1 MKLLSQKGPSLV
13 EGEYVEGLE
22 SRHIQQK
29 PAERK
34 KTRTLGVPNARA
46 TVYVGICVRKRAS
59 LEDGELEGLGKIYLT
74 EMGGWLP
81 GRGLQGRGMASRRGL
96 QGKDVEAGK
105 QSELGEN

>member
-1 MKLLSQKGPSLV
+1 MKLLSQKVPSLV
-13 EGEYVEGLE
+13 EGVYVEGLE

-29 PAERK
+29 SAERK
-34 KTRTLGVPNARA
+34 KTRTLGVPNARV
-46 TVYVGICVRKRAS
+46 TVYVGICVGKRAS
-59 LEDGELEGLGKIYLT
+59 LEEGELEGLGKIYPT

-81 GRGLQGRGMASRRGL
+81 GRGL